1 MKHKNFLNN
10 KISINKFKENKLI
23 VATHNSG
30 KLLEIKKLLQNVGVD
45 IYSSI
50 EMGLPV
56 RKEIGS
62 SFEENAYIKSSETT
76 LNSGFASLSDDSGLI
91 INALDGSPG
100 IYSADWSGKNRDFS
114 DAIKKIEY
122 LMKNKIDY
130 SASMICV
137 LCLSWNNKDFEVF
150 RGEMPGKIK
159 FPAKGNNGFG
169 YDPIFIPD
177 TQPFI
182 NQSLTYGEIDPSFK
196 NNNSHRNIA
205 FNKFLKSISKND

>member
-30 KLLEIKKLLQNVGVD
+30 KLLEIKNLLQNVGVD

-56 RKEIGS
+56 PKEIGS

-122 LMKNKIDY
+122 LMKNKTDY

-150 RGEMPGKIK
+150 RGEMPGKIT
-159 FPAKGNNGFG
+159 FPPKGNNGFG

-177 TQPFI
+177 TQPF
-182 NQSLTYGEIDPSFK
+182 NNLSLTYGEIDPSFK
-196 NNNSHRNIA
+196 NKNSHRNIA

>member
-1 MKHKNFLNN
+1 MKHKNILND

-30 KLLEIKKLLQNVGVD
+30 KLLEIKNLLQNVNVD

-56 RKEIGS
+56 PKEIGS

-76 LNSGFASLSDDSGLI
+76 LISGFASLSDDSGLF

-100 IYSADWSGKNRDFS
+100 IYSADWSGKNRNFS

-122 LMKNKIDY
+122 LMKNKTDY

-159 FPAKGNNGFG
+159 FPPKGNNGFG

-177 TQPFI
+177 TQPF
-182 NQSLTYGEIDPSFK
+182 NNLSLTYGEIDPSFK
-196 NNNSHRNIA
+196 NNNSHRNVA

>member
-1 MKHKNFLNN
+1 MKHKNFL
-10 KISINKFKENKLI
+10 NKFKENKLI

-30 KLLEIKKLLQNVGVD
+30 KLSEIKNLLKNVDLD

-50 EMGLPV
+50 EMNLPIP
-56 RKEIGS
+56 KEIGS

-76 LNSGFASLSDDSGLI
+76 LISGFASLSDDSGLI

-100 IYSADWSGKNRDFS
+100 IYSADWSGKNRNFS

-122 LMKNKIDY
+122 LMKNKTDY
-130 SASMICV
+130 KASMVCV
-137 LCLSWNNKDFEVF
+137 LCLSWNKKDFEVF

-159 FPAKGNNGFG
+159 FPPRGNKGFG

-205 FNKFLKSISKND
+205 FKKFLKSIFKNG

>member
-56 RKEIGS
+56 PKEIGS

-159 FPAKGNNGFG
+159 FPPKGNNGFG

-177 TQPFI
+177 TQPF
-182 NQSLTYGEIDPSFK
+182 NNMSLTYGEIDPSFK
-196 NNNSHRNIA
+196 NKNSHRNIA

>member
-30 KLLEIKKLLQNVGVD
+30 KLLEIKNLLQNVGVD

-56 RKEIGS
+56 PKEIGS

-122 LMKNKIDY
+122 LMKNKTDY

-159 FPAKGNNGFG
+159 FPPKGNNGFG

-177 TQPFI
+177 TQPF
-182 NQSLTYGEIDPSFK
+182 NNLSLTYGEIDPSFK
-196 NNNSHRNIA
+196 NKNSHRNIA

>member
-1 MKHKNFLNN
+1 MKHKNILDD

-30 KLLEIKKLLQNVGVD
+30 KLLEIKNLLQDVDVD

-56 RKEIGS
+56 PKEIGS

-76 LNSGFASLSDDSGLI
+76 LISGFASLSDDSGLI

-100 IYSADWSGKNRDFS
+100 IYSADWSGKNRNFS
-114 DAIKKIEY
+114 NAIRKIEY
-122 LMKNKIDY
+122 LMKNKTDY

-137 LCLSWNNKDFEVF
+137 LCLSWNNKNFEVF

-159 FPAKGNNGFG
+159 FPPKGNNGFG

-196 NNNSHRNIA
+196 NNNSHRNVA

>member
-1 MKHKNFLNN
+1 MKHKDFLNN

-30 KLLEIKKLLQNVGVD
+30 KLIEIKNLLKNVDVD

-56 RKEIGS
+56 PKEIGS

-76 LNSGFASLSDDSGLI
+76 LISGFASLSDDSGLV

-100 IYSADWSGKNRDFS
+100 IYSADWSGKNRSFS
-114 DAIKKIEY
+114 DAIRKIEY
-122 LMKNKIDY
+122 LMRNKTDY

-159 FPAKGNNGFG
+159 FPPKGNNGFG

-182 NQSLTYGEIDPSFK
+182 NQRLTYGEIDPSFK
-196 NNNSHRNIA
+196 NNNSHRNVA
-205 FNKFLKSISKND
+205 FNKFLKRISKND

>member
-1 MKHKNFLNN
+1 MKHKNFLSD
-10 KISINKFKENKLI
+10 KISIKKFKENKLI
-23 VATHNSG
+23 IATHNSG
-30 KLLEIKKLLQNVGVD
+30 KLLEIKNLFRHVDVD

-56 RKEIGS
+56 PKETGS

-76 LNSGFASLSDDSGLI
+76 LISGFASLSDDSGLI
-91 INALDGSPG
+91 INALNGSPG
-100 IYSADWSGKNRDFS
+100 IYSADWSGKDRNFLN
-114 DAIKKIEY
+114 AIRKIEY

-137 LCLSWNNKDFEVF
+137 LCLSYNNKDFEVF

-159 FPAKGNNGFG
+159 FPPRGNNGFG

-177 TQPFI
+177 TQPYI
-182 NQSLTYGEIDPSFK
+182 KGNLTYGEMDPSFK

-205 FNKFLKSISKND
+205 FNKLLKKISKND

>member
-30 KLLEIKKLLQNVGVD
+30 KLLEIKNLLQNVGVD

-56 RKEIGS
+56 PKETGS

-122 LMKNKIDY
+122 LMKNKTDY

-159 FPAKGNNGFG
+159 FPPKGNNGFG

-177 TQPFI
+177 TQPF
-182 NQSLTYGEIDPSFK
+182 NNHNLTYGEIDPSFK

>member
-1 MKHKNFLNN
+1 MKHKNILND

-30 KLLEIKKLLQNVGVD
+30 KLLEIKNLLQNVNVD

-56 RKEIGS
+56 PKEIGS
-62 SFEENAYIKSSETT
+62 SFEENAYIKSYETT
-76 LNSGFASLSDDSGLI
+76 LISGFASLSDDSGLF

-100 IYSADWSGKNRDFS
+100 IYSADWSGKNRNFS

-122 LMKNKIDY
+122 LMKNKTDY

-137 LCLSWNNKDFEVF
+137 LCLSWNNQDFEVF

-159 FPAKGNNGFG
+159 FPPKGNNGFG
-169 YDPIFIPD
+169 YDPIFIPN
-177 TQPFI
+177 TQPF
-182 NQSLTYGEIDPSFK
+182 NNLSLTYGEIDPFFK

>member
-1 MKHKNFLNN
+1 MKHKNILND
-10 KISINKFKENKLI
+10 KISIKKFKENKLI

-30 KLLEIKKLLQNVGVD
+30 KLLEIKNLLQNVNVD

-56 RKEIGS
+56 PKEIGS

-76 LNSGFASLSDDSGLI
+76 LISGFASLSDDSGLV

-100 IYSADWSGKNRDFS
+100 IYSADWSGKNRNFS
-114 DAIKKIEY
+114 DAIRKIEY
-122 LMKNKIDY
+122 LMKNKTDY

-137 LCLSWNNKDFEVF
+137 LCLSWNNNDFEVF

-159 FPAKGNNGFG
+159 FPPRGNNGFG

-177 TQPFI
+177 TQPF
-182 NQSLTYGEIDPSFK
+182 NNLSLTYGEIDPSFK
-196 NNNSHRNIA
+196 NKNSHRNIA
-205 FNKFLKSISKND
+205 FNKLLKSISKND